1 MIIYSISD
9 LVSKPFDDE
18 EIEKVNKY
26 LIYSLVIG
34 MFKHVK
40 INLDDKEIISLIKK
54 DNWFAKYNW
63 TKKQR
68 DSYKKILDKIFYNLY
83 RFGPIKCS
91 NSSEEFLIKYGFEI
105 KLIKP
110 IKKNGKK

>member
-1 MIIYSISD
+1 MVIYSIYD

-18 EIEKVNKY
+18 EIENVNKY

-34 MFKHVK
+34 MFKQAK

-54 DNWFAKYNW
+54 DNWFDKYNW

-68 DSYKKILDKIFYNLY
+68 DSYKKKLDKVFYNLY

-91 NSSEEFLIKYGFEI
+91 NSSEEFLIKYGFM
-105 KLIKP
+105 IKP
-110 IKKNGKK
+110 TKKNGKR